1 MSVDVCTVTATLPA
15 VTGPMVKP
23 LIVTVNAAAAG
34 MVAPA
39 VVMTIDVAVVEPH
52 VPVRL
57 AMLLLPAVTVGVT
70 NAAKNPEG

>member
-1 MSVDVCTVTATLPA
+1 MSADVCTVTATLPA
-15 VTGPMVKP
+15 VTSPMVKP

-39 VVMTIDVAVVEPH
+39 VVMTIDVAVVEPQ

-57 AMLLLPAVTVGVT
+57 AMLLLPAVMVGVT
-70 NAAKNPEG
+70 NSAKNPEG

>member
-1 MSVDVCTVTATLPA
+1 
-15 VTGPMVKP
+15 MVKP

-39 VVMTIDVAVVEPH
+39 VVMTIDVAVVEPQ

-70 NAAKNPEG
+70 NSAKNPEG